1 MCCNSPF
8 FAIKSNLVKYRI
20 ALFTNRSPY
29 SAYSTSAHSYPHQR
43 GIPSQSNR
51 EEKAIK
57 SEVFLVDMA
66 QLIIEPKKGKDG
78 QIEFSV
84 NYHDKKSDNS
94 FTITMTNDLNEA
106 VDKLKITLEGEV
118 ASMQQKK

>member
-1 MCCNSPF
+1 
-8 FAIKSNLVKYRI
+8 
-20 ALFTNRSPY
+20 
-29 SAYSTSAHSYPHQR
+29 
-43 GIPSQSNR
+43 
-51 EEKAIK
+51 
-57 SEVFLVDMA
+57 MA

-78 QIEFSV
+78 QVEFSV